1 MLFHFLRK
9 SFSNQKKA
17 VMLML
22 ASVAVGTAIA
32 ASLIAIAIE
41 ISGKISRELR
51 SFGANILVEPKIE
64 GLADIS
70 GQKRYLSQD
79 DIKKVKTI
87 FWRHNIL
94 GIAPY
99 LKAKTEVRVK
109 QNSEMIDVI
118 GIWYEKSILLPGEKN
133 YFNTGI
139 RSVSPW
145 WEITG
150 TWPKTGSEVVIGTS
164 LAQKLDL
171 RSGEELYLD
180 GKLHRI
186 SALVETGGSE
196 DNLIFMNL
204 ENFQQLKKLPDKISK
219 VLVSALT
226 KPMDE
231 FAYKDPDTMSQLEY
245 EKWYCTAYITSIAKQ
260 LEEVFQGS
268 TAKPIWNIAETEGKI
283 LNRMLL
289 LIYFLSFITLIAA
302 ALGVS
307 TTMIMS
313 LLRRTEEIG
322 LMKAMGADSRKITV
336 LFLTEG
342 IIIGLTGGLLGY
354 ACSVF
359 AAKYIGMK
367 VFDTGFR
374 QWAMLLPVSISS
386 AVIISMIGIVLPL
399 KKALKI
405 RPAVV
410 LKGAE

>member
-1 MLFHFLRK
+1 MLFHFLKK
-9 SFSNQKKA
+9 SFANQKKP
-17 VMLML
+17 VMLMI

-32 ASLIAIAIE
+32 ASLITIAIE

-70 GQKRYLSQD
+70 EQKRYLSHD

-94 GIAPY
+94 GIAPF

-133 YFNTGI
+133 YFNAGI
-139 RSVSPW
+139 RTVSPW

-150 TWPKTGSEVVIGTS
+150 TWPETGLEVVIGTS
-164 LAQKLDL
+164 LAQKLGL
-171 RSGEELYLD
+171 RSGDELALD

-186 SALVETGGSE
+186 SAIVETGGSE

-204 ENFQQLKKLPDKISK
+204 EDFQQLKKLPDKISK

-245 EKWYCTAYITSIAKQ
+245 EKWYCTAYITSISKQ

-268 TAKPIWNIAETEGKI
+268 TARPIWNIAETEGKI

-322 LMKAMGADSRKITV
+322 LMKAMGADSKKITV

-354 ACSVF
+354 VCSVF

-374 QWAMLLPVSISS
+374 QWTMLLPVSISS
-386 AVIISMIGIVLPL
+386 AVVISMIGIVLPL

-405 RPAVV
+405 KPAVV

>member
-1 MLFHFLRK
+1 MLFHFLKK
-9 SFSNQKKA
+9 SFANQKKP
-17 VMLML
+17 VMLMI

-32 ASLIAIAIE
+32 ASLITIAIE
-41 ISGKISRELR
+41 ISGKIARELR

-70 GQKRYLSQD
+70 EQKRYLSHD

-118 GIWYEKSILLPGEKN
+118 GTWYEKSILLPGEKN
-133 YFNTGI
+133 YFKAGI
-139 RSVSPW
+139 RAVSPW
-145 WEITG
+145 WELIG
-150 TWPKTGSEVVIGTS
+150 TWPGTGSEVVIGTS

-171 RSGEELYLD
+171 RSGDELALD

-245 EKWYCTAYITSIAKQ
+245 EKWYCTAYITSISKQ

-268 TAKPIWNIAETEGKI
+268 TARPIWNIAETEGKI

-322 LMKAMGADSRKITV
+322 LMKAMGADSKKITV

-359 AAKYIGMK
+359 AATYIGMK

-374 QWAMLLPVSISS
+374 QWTMLLPVSISS
-386 AVIISMIGIVLPL
+386 AVVISMIGIVLPL

-405 RPAVV
+405 KPAVV